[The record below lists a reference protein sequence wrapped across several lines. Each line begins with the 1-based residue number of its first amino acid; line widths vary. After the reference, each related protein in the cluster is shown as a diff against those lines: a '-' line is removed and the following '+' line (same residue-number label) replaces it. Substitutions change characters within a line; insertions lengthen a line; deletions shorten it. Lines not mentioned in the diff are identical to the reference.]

1 MLVNSINFTKYVPTH
16 EQIKSHC
23 LQQPEEESI
32 GFVIDNQSV
41 YEARNA
47 AEDKT
52 TEALLDPD
60 DFILAEQQGEITALY
75 HSHCLD
81 SQPAELSDLDVEAAK
96 NHDIPVIVYHT
107 KFDQWDYF
115 DPNNDHPFPLKIRR
129 GPRQLQYYLDWKFVF
144 NRSDC
149 LSLFRSF
156 YSNIFG
162 VKIKDYPRPLT
173 EKFPPEHWDD
183 YAENFGNEGF
193 SKVEGQRKYGDVLLM
208 SVFAREAHHVGIWL
222 NDREFLHLLKP
233 GELSRVQYLDTK
245 WEQKIKS
252 VWRHKLNY

>member
-1 MLVNSINFTKYVPTH
+1 MGGWGGCDGKKGDGCRV
-16 EQIKSHC
+16 
-23 LQQPEEESI
+23 
-32 GFVIDNQSV
+32 
-41 YEARNA
+41 R
-47 AEDKT
+47 
-52 TEALLDPD
+52 
-60 DFILAEQQGEITALY
+60 
-75 HSHCLD
+75 
-81 SQPAELSDLDVEAAK
+81 
-96 NHDIPVIVYHT
+96 
-107 KFDQWDYF
+107 
-115 DPNNDHPFPLKIRR
+115 IRR
-129 GPRQLQYYLDWKFVF
+129 GGREWGDYLDWKFVF

-173 EKFPPEHWDD
+173 DKFPPEHWDD